1 MQFSLAL
8 PVDQVDRP
16 EEFCTAS
23 VVMEAARAAEV
34 AGFGACQVTEH
45 PFPSRAGPNMGGH
58 HSLDPLV
65 CLAFVAAAT
74 QHLRLHTNALVAP
87 YRNPFLAAKATSSL
101 DVLARGRL
109 ILGMAAGYLE
119 GEFAALGV
127 PLSER
132 ALRFD
137 EALVAMKRAWTGEP
151 VELESPRF
159 AARGNSMLPRPAS
172 RPHPPIWIGGNSR
185 AAIRRAA
192 THGQGWMPF
201 PVGPAEAKIVRTAA
215 LDGIPALA
223 ERLELLRAET
233 RALGRSEPLDV
244 CLTPFTHPHHPR
256 GQERLDPP
264 QLREEIA
271 QLEPLGVTWL
281 SIKLRAPDHATL
293 LANIERFGKEVIR
306 A

>member
-16 EEFCTAS
+16 EEFCTAGP
-23 VVMEAARAAEV
+23 VMEAARAAEA

-74 QHLRLHTNALVAP
+74 RNLRLHTNALIAP
-87 YRNPFLAAKATSSL
+87 YRNPFLAAKAISSL

-109 ILGMAAGYLE
+109 ILGMAPGYLE

-127 PLSER
+127 PLAER
-132 ALRFD
+132 ALRFE
-137 EALVAMKRAWTGEP
+137 EAIVAMKQAWTGEP

-159 AARGNSMLPRPAS
+159 AARGNTMLPRPAS
-172 RPHPPIWIGGNSR
+172 QPHPPIWIGGNSR
-185 AAIRRAA
+185 AAIRRVAA
-192 THGQGWMPF
+192 HGQGWMPF
-201 PVGPAEAKIVRTAA
+201 PVGPAEAKIVRTAPMQ
-215 LDGIPALA
+215 GIPDLA
-223 ERLELLRAET
+223 ARLQLLRAEVK
-233 RALGRSEPLDV
+233 AVGRTDALDV

-264 QLREEIA
+264 QLRDEIA

-281 SIKLRAPDHATL
+281 SIKLRAPSHAAL